1 MRQNIFNKFKTFF
14 IITTILFQ
22 GFLLAQDEMLEETVV
37 ISAKYPVP
45 LSEVIGSVDSI
56 SLEDIESRQVS
67 DLRDLLDNTIGV
79 SVTKDVYAGRTFN
92 NTISIR
98 GMGDKRVN
106 LLIDGVRFGETYNG
120 YGRDLVD
127 TELLKRVEILKGP
140 SSALYG
146 SDGLAGALLYITKD
160 PSDLATDNSLYQSIT
175 AGYDSDNEH
184 SKLSYLA
191 ANVGE
196 RMEGLIQVTTRD
208 LSETELHD
216 DATKKPNP
224 FSGEQSSIFLKGKYL
239 INDNLGLTLT
249 FDNQEWEGDIKLSS
263 DLGTSG
269 YPQMISTTS
278 AIGDDDGS
286 RDRVTLSFDFS
297 AQSGFYDN
305 GSFSFYSQETD
316 QRQVTNIDKNILG
329 NFVNGAR
336 GPQFVPNIPPTPIRE
351 FKDYIFDQSI
361 EGFALQF
368 FKSIKSKSGITQ
380 NIVYGAEQESIDV
393 TRPRYRTETNLLT
406 QAVNANI
413 GGELYPNKTF
423 PDTET
428 VRTAFYINNRIDI
441 SDKTSIV
448 IGARHDSY
456 ELNISVDQ
464 LFKNVNPFGYSLV
477 EQDDSKTSL
486 KFGFIRDLA
495 EDISFFYQYA
505 EGFRSPDFFNS
516 NLSFTNFAF
525 RYTIIP
531 NPELGPEESEG
542 HEFGLRGATDNGS
555 WSLAVYDNDYKDFI
569 NSASTGFTNTGLL
582 SFEYQN
588 LESVN
593 IKGVEFQS
601 SFDVTENL
609 SATFGVNS
617 SSGKQK
623 GAELTNIDPDQA
635 ILGLLWSSSSGKLT
649 IDSYIK
655 ATAEG
660 PQGLPPACGR
670 SGCEIALELPGHV
683 LLESYLGYA
692 ANDNLSF
699 RLAVRNMTDEKYWNW
714 TSVAGSNASDSGL
727 DYFLNPGRN
736 YSLSFKFTF

>member
-1 MRQNIFNKFKTFF
+1 MNSNILYKTAFLSLVS
-14 IITTILFQ
+14 ILFQ
-22 GFLLAQDEMLEETVV
+22 GFLIAQEEVIEETVV

-56 SLEDIESRQVS
+56 SLRDIESRQVS

-146 SDGLAGALLYITKD
+146 SDGLAGAILYITKD
-160 PSDLATDNSLYQSIT
+160 PSDLATDSSFYQSLN

-184 SKLSYLA
+184 SKFSYLA

-196 RMEGLIQVTTRD
+196 RMEGLIQITTRD

-224 FSGEQSSIFLKGKYL
+224 FSGKQSSIFLKGKYL
-239 INDNLGLTLT
+239 ISDNAGLTLT
-249 FDNQEWEGDIKLSS
+249 FDTQEWEGDINLSS

-278 AIGDDDGS
+278 ALGDDDGS
-286 RDRVTLSFDFS
+286 RDRVSLSFDFS
-297 AQSGFYDN
+297 AQSRLYDN
-305 GSFSFYSQETD
+305 GSLSIYSQETD
-316 QRQVTNIDKNILG
+316 QRQVTNLNKNILG
-329 NFVNGAR
+329 NFVNGPR
-336 GPQFVPNIPPTPIRE
+336 GPQFVPNIPPTPINE

-368 FKSIKSKSGITQ
+368 FKSLKSESGIRQ

-406 QAVNANI
+406 QAINSNI

-428 VRTAFYINNRIDI
+428 VRTAFFINNRIDI

-448 IGARHDSY
+448 VGARHDSY

-486 KFGFIRDLA
+486 KFGFIRDLGN
-495 EDISFFYQYA
+495 DLSFFYQYA

-525 RYTIIP
+525 RYTIVP

-542 HEFGLRGATDNGS
+542 HEFGLRGSTNNGN
-555 WSLAVYDNDYKDFI
+555 WSLAIYENDYKDFI
-569 NSASTGFTNTGLL
+569 NSASTGFTTTGLL
-582 SFEYQN
+582 RFEYQN

-593 IKGVEFQS
+593 IKGIEFQS
-601 SFDVTENL
+601 SFNVTENL
-609 SATFGVNS
+609 SALFGINS
-617 SSGKQK
+617 STGEQE
-623 GAELTNIDPDQA
+623 GTELTNIDPDQV
-635 ILGLLWSSSSGKLT
+635 IMGLLWSSPSGKLT

-655 ATAEG
+655 DSDES
-660 PQGLPPACGR
+660 PQGLPAACGR
-670 SGCEIALELPGHV
+670 SGCETALELPGHV
-683 LLESYLGYA
+683 LLDSFLGYSV
-692 ANDNLSF
+692 NNNLSI
-699 RLAVRNMTDEKYWNW
+699 RLAIRNITDEKYWNW
-714 TSVAGSNASDSGL
+714 TSVAGSNASDSNL
-727 DYFLNPGRN
+727 EYFLNPGRN
-736 YSLSFKFTF
+736 YSLSIKYIF

>member
-1 MRQNIFNKFKTFF
+1 MNSNILYKTAFLSLVS
-14 IITTILFQ
+14 ILFQ
-22 GFLLAQDEMLEETVV
+22 GFLIAQEEVIEETVV

-56 SLEDIESRQVS
+56 SLRDIESRQVS

-146 SDGLAGALLYITKD
+146 SDGLAGAILYITKD
-160 PSDLATDNSLYQSIT
+160 PSDLATDNSFYQSLN

-184 SKLSYLA
+184 SKFSYLA

-196 RMEGLIQVTTRD
+196 RMEGLIQITTRD

-224 FSGEQSSIFLKGKYL
+224 FSGKQSSIFLKGKYL
-239 INDNLGLTLT
+239 ISDNAGLTLT
-249 FDNQEWEGDIKLSS
+249 FDTQEWEGDINLSS

-278 AIGDDDGS
+278 ALGDDDGS
-286 RDRVTLSFDFS
+286 RDRVSLSFDFS
-297 AQSGFYDN
+297 AQSRLYDN
-305 GSFSFYSQETD
+305 GSLSIYSQETD
-316 QRQVTNIDKNILG
+316 QRQVTNLNKNILG
-329 NFVNGAR
+329 NFVNGPR
-336 GPQFVPNIPPTPIRE
+336 GPQFVPNIPPTPINE

-368 FKSIKSKSGITQ
+368 FKSLKSESGIRQ

-406 QAVNANI
+406 QAINSNI

-428 VRTAFYINNRIDI
+428 VRTAFFINNRIDI

-448 IGARHDSY
+448 VGARRDSY

-486 KFGFIRDLA
+486 KFGFIRDLGN
-495 EDISFFYQYA
+495 DLSFFYQYA

-525 RYTIIP
+525 RYTIVP

-542 HEFGLRGATDNGS
+542 HEFGLRGSTNNGN
-555 WSLAVYDNDYKDFI
+555 WSLAIYENDYKDFI

-582 SFEYQN
+582 RFEYQN

-593 IKGVEFQS
+593 IKGIEFQS
-601 SFDVTENL
+601 SFNVTENL
-609 SATFGVNS
+609 SALFGFNS
-617 SSGKQK
+617 STGEQE
-623 GAELTNIDPDQA
+623 GIELTNIDPDQV
-635 ILGLLWSSSSGKLT
+635 IMGLLWSSPSGKLT

-655 ATAEG
+655 DSDES
-660 PQGLPPACGR
+660 PQGLPAACGR
-670 SGCEIALELPGHV
+670 SGCETALELPGHV
-683 LLESYLGYA
+683 LLDSFLGYSV
-692 ANDNLSF
+692 NNNLSI
-699 RLAVRNMTDEKYWNW
+699 RLAIRNITDEKYWNW
-714 TSVAGSNASDSGL
+714 TSVAGSNASDSNL
-727 DYFLNPGRN
+727 EYFLNPGRN
-736 YSLSFKFTF
+736 YSLSIKYIF

>member
-1 MRQNIFNKFKTFF
+1 MNSNILYKTAFLSLVS
-14 IITTILFQ
+14 ILFQ
-22 GFLLAQDEMLEETVV
+22 GFLIAQEEVIEETVV

-56 SLEDIESRQVS
+56 SLRDIESRQVS

-146 SDGLAGALLYITKD
+146 SDGLAGAILYITKD
-160 PSDLATDNSLYQSIT
+160 PSDLATDNSFYQSLN

-184 SKLSYLA
+184 SKFSYLA

-196 RMEGLIQVTTRD
+196 RMEGLIQITTRD

-224 FSGEQSSIFLKGKYL
+224 FSGKQSSIFLKGKYL
-239 INDNLGLTLT
+239 ISDNAGLTLT
-249 FDNQEWEGDIKLSS
+249 FDTQEWEGDINLSS

-278 AIGDDDGS
+278 ALGDDDGS
-286 RDRVTLSFDFS
+286 RDRVSLSFDFS
-297 AQSGFYDN
+297 AQSRLYDN
-305 GSFSFYSQETD
+305 GSLSIYSQETD
-316 QRQVTNIDKNILG
+316 QRQVTNLNKNILG
-329 NFVNGAR
+329 NFVNGPR
-336 GPQFVPNIPPTPIRE
+336 GPQFVPNIPPTPINE

-368 FKSIKSKSGITQ
+368 FKSLKSESGIRQ

-406 QAVNANI
+406 QAINSNI

-428 VRTAFYINNRIDI
+428 VRTAFFINNRIDI

-486 KFGFIRDLA
+486 KFGFIRDLGN
-495 EDISFFYQYA
+495 DLSFFYQYA

-525 RYTIIP
+525 RYTIVP

-542 HEFGLRGATDNGS
+542 HEFGLRGSTNNGN
-555 WSLAVYDNDYKDFI
+555 WSLAIYENDYKDFI

-582 SFEYQN
+582 RFEYQN

-593 IKGVEFQS
+593 IKGIEFQS
-601 SFDVTENL
+601 SFNVTENL
-609 SATFGVNS
+609 SALFGFNS
-617 SSGKQK
+617 STGEQE
-623 GAELTNIDPDQA
+623 GIELTNIDPDQV
-635 ILGLLWSSSSGKLT
+635 IMGLLWSSPSGKLT

-655 ATAEG
+655 DSDES
-660 PQGLPPACGR
+660 PQGLPAACGR
-670 SGCEIALELPGHV
+670 SGCETALELPGHV
-683 LLESYLGYA
+683 LLDSFLGYSV
-692 ANDNLSF
+692 NNNLSI
-699 RLAVRNMTDEKYWNW
+699 RLAIRNITDEKYWNW
-714 TSVAGSNASDSGL
+714 TSVAGSNASDSNL
-727 DYFLNPGRN
+727 EYFLNPGRN
-736 YSLSFKFTF
+736 YSLSIKYIF

>member
-1 MRQNIFNKFKTFF
+1 MNSNILYKTAFLSLVS
-14 IITTILFQ
+14 ILFQ
-22 GFLLAQDEMLEETVV
+22 GFLIAQEEVIEETVV

-56 SLEDIESRQVS
+56 SLRDIESRQVS

-146 SDGLAGALLYITKD
+146 SDGLAGAILYITKD
-160 PSDLATDNSLYQSIT
+160 PSDLATDNSFYQSLN

-184 SKLSYLA
+184 SKFSYLA

-196 RMEGLIQVTTRD
+196 RMEGLIQITTRD

-224 FSGEQSSIFLKGKYL
+224 FSGKQSSIFLKGKYL
-239 INDNLGLTLT
+239 ISDNVGLTLT
-249 FDNQEWEGDIKLSS
+249 FDTQEWEGDINLSS

-278 AIGDDDGS
+278 ALGDDDGS
-286 RDRVTLSFDFS
+286 RDRVSLSFDFS
-297 AQSGFYDN
+297 AQSRLYDN
-305 GSFSFYSQETD
+305 GSLSIYSQETD
-316 QRQVTNIDKNILG
+316 QRQVTNLNKNILG
-329 NFVNGAR
+329 NFVNGPR
-336 GPQFVPNIPPTPIRE
+336 GPQFVPNIPPTPINE

-368 FKSIKSKSGITQ
+368 FKSLKSESGIRQ

-406 QAVNANI
+406 QAINSNI

-428 VRTAFYINNRIDI
+428 VRTAFFINNRIDI

-448 IGARHDSY
+448 VGARRDSY

-486 KFGFIRDLA
+486 KFGFIRDLGN
-495 EDISFFYQYA
+495 DLSFFYQYA

-525 RYTIIP
+525 RYTIVP

-542 HEFGLRGATDNGS
+542 HEFGLRGSTNNGN
-555 WSLAVYDNDYKDFI
+555 WSLAIYENDYKDFI

-582 SFEYQN
+582 RFEYQN

-593 IKGVEFQS
+593 IKGIEFQS
-601 SFDVTENL
+601 SFNVTENL
-609 SATFGVNS
+609 SALFGFNS
-617 SSGKQK
+617 STGEQE
-623 GAELTNIDPDQA
+623 GIELTNIDPDQV
-635 ILGLLWSSSSGKLT
+635 IMGLLWSSPSGKLT

-655 ATAEG
+655 DSDES
-660 PQGLPPACGR
+660 PQGLPAACGR
-670 SGCEIALELPGHV
+670 SGCEKALELPGHV
-683 LLESYLGYA
+683 LLDSFLGYSV
-692 ANDNLSF
+692 NNNLSI
-699 RLAVRNMTDEKYWNW
+699 RLAIRNITDEKYWNW
-714 TSVAGSNASDSGL
+714 TSVAGSNASDSNL
-727 DYFLNPGRN
+727 EYFLNPGRN
-736 YSLSFKFTF
+736 YSLSIKYIF

>member
-1 MRQNIFNKFKTFF
+1 MI
-14 IITTILFQ
+14 
-22 GFLLAQDEMLEETVV
+22 AQEEVIEETVV

-56 SLEDIESRQVS
+56 SLRDIESRQVS

-146 SDGLAGALLYITKD
+146 SDGLAGAILYITKD
-160 PSDLATDNSLYQSIT
+160 PSDLATDNSFYQSLN

-184 SKLSYLA
+184 SKFSYLA

-196 RMEGLIQVTTRD
+196 RMEGLIQITTRD

-224 FSGEQSSIFLKGKYL
+224 FSGKQSSIFLKGKYL
-239 INDNLGLTLT
+239 ISDNAGLTLT
-249 FDNQEWEGDIKLSS
+249 FDTQEWEGDINLSS

-278 AIGDDDGS
+278 ALGDDDGS
-286 RDRVTLSFDFS
+286 RDRVSLSFDFS
-297 AQSGFYDN
+297 AQSRLYDN
-305 GSFSFYSQETD
+305 GSLSIYSQETD
-316 QRQVTNIDKNILG
+316 QRQVTNLNKNILG
-329 NFVNGAR
+329 NFVNGPR
-336 GPQFVPNIPPTPIRE
+336 GPQFVPNIPPTPINE

-368 FKSIKSKSGITQ
+368 FKSLKSESGIRQ

-406 QAVNANI
+406 QAINSNI

-428 VRTAFYINNRIDI
+428 VRTAFFINNRIDI

-448 IGARHDSY
+448 VGARHDSY

-486 KFGFIRDLA
+486 KFGFIRDLGN
-495 EDISFFYQYA
+495 DLSFFYQYA

-525 RYTIIP
+525 RYTIVP

-542 HEFGLRGATDNGS
+542 HEFGLRGSTNNGN
-555 WSLAVYDNDYKDFI
+555 WSLAIYENDYKDFI

-582 SFEYQN
+582 RFEYQN

-593 IKGVEFQS
+593 IKGIEFQS
-601 SFDVTENL
+601 SFNVTENL
-609 SATFGVNS
+609 SALFGFNS
-617 SSGKQK
+617 STGEQE
-623 GAELTNIDPDQA
+623 GIELTNIDPDQV
-635 ILGLLWSSSSGKLT
+635 IMGLLWSSPSGKLT

-655 ATAEG
+655 DSDES
-660 PQGLPPACGR
+660 PQGLPAACGR
-670 SGCEIALELPGHV
+670 SGCETALELPGHV
-683 LLESYLGYA
+683 LLDSFLGYSV
-692 ANDNLSF
+692 NNNLSI
-699 RLAVRNMTDEKYWNW
+699 RLAIRNITDEKYWNW
-714 TSVAGSNASDSGL
+714 TSVAGSNASDSNL
-727 DYFLNPGRN
+727 EYFLNPGRN
-736 YSLSFKFTF
+736 YSLSIKYIF

>member
-1 MRQNIFNKFKTFF
+1 MNSNILYKTAFLSLVS
-14 IITTILFQ
+14 ILFQ
-22 GFLLAQDEMLEETVV
+22 GFLIAQEEVIEETVV

-56 SLEDIESRQVS
+56 SLRDIESRQVS

-146 SDGLAGALLYITKD
+146 SDGLAGAILYITKD
-160 PSDLATDNSLYQSIT
+160 PSDLATDNSFYQSLN

-184 SKLSYLA
+184 SKFSYLA

-196 RMEGLIQVTTRD
+196 RMEGLIQITTRD

-224 FSGEQSSIFLKGKYL
+224 FSGKQSSIFLKGKYL
-239 INDNLGLTLT
+239 ISDNAGLTLT
-249 FDNQEWEGDIKLSS
+249 FDTQEWEGDINLSS

-278 AIGDDDGS
+278 ALGDDDGS
-286 RDRVTLSFDFS
+286 RDRVSLSFDFS
-297 AQSGFYDN
+297 AQSRLYDN
-305 GSFSFYSQETD
+305 GSLSIYSQETD
-316 QRQVTNIDKNILG
+316 QRQVTNLNKNILG
-329 NFVNGAR
+329 NFVNGPR
-336 GPQFVPNIPPTPIRE
+336 GPQFVPNIPPTPINE

-368 FKSIKSKSGITQ
+368 FKSLKSESGIRQ

-406 QAVNANI
+406 QAINSNI

-428 VRTAFYINNRIDI
+428 VRTAFFINNRIDI

-448 IGARHDSY
+448 VGARHDSY

-486 KFGFIRDLA
+486 KFGFIRDLGN
-495 EDISFFYQYA
+495 DLSFFYQYA

-525 RYTIIP
+525 RYTIVP

-542 HEFGLRGATDNGS
+542 HEFGLRGSTNNGN
-555 WSLAVYDNDYKDFI
+555 WSLAIYENDYKDFI

-582 SFEYQN
+582 RFEYQN

-593 IKGVEFQS
+593 IKGIEFQS
-601 SFDVTENL
+601 SFNVTENL
-609 SATFGVNS
+609 SALFGFNS
-617 SSGKQK
+617 STGEQE
-623 GAELTNIDPDQA
+623 GIELTSIDPDQV
-635 ILGLLWSSSSGKLT
+635 IMGLLWSSPSGKLT

-655 ATAEG
+655 DSDES
-660 PQGLPPACGR
+660 PQGLPAACGR
-670 SGCEIALELPGHV
+670 SGCETALELPGHV
-683 LLESYLGYA
+683 LLDSFLGYSV
-692 ANDNLSF
+692 NNNLSI
-699 RLAVRNMTDEKYWNW
+699 RLAIRNITDEKYWNW
-714 TSVAGSNASDSGL
+714 TSVAGSNASDSNL
-727 DYFLNPGRN
+727 EYFLNPGRN
-736 YSLSFKFTF
+736 YSLSIKYIF

>member
-1 MRQNIFNKFKTFF
+1 MNINILNKITFLSL
-14 IITTILFQ
+14 ITILFQ
-22 GFLLAQDEMLEETVV
+22 GFLIAQEEIVEETVV
-37 ISAKYPVP
+37 ISAKYPIP

-56 SLEDIESRQVS
+56 SLKDIESRQVS

-191 ANVGE
+191 ASVGE

-224 FSGEQSSIFLKGKYL
+224 FSGEQSSVFLKGKYL
-239 INDNLGLTLT
+239 ISDNLGLTLT

-305 GSFSFYSQETD
+305 GSFSFYTQETD

-368 FKSIKSKSGITQ
+368 FKSIKSKSGLTQ

-406 QAVNANI
+406 QAVNSNI

-428 VRTAFYINNRIDI
+428 VRTAFYVNNRIDI

-555 WSLAVYDNDYKDFI
+555 WSLAVYENDYKDFI

-609 SATFGVNS
+609 STTFGVNS

-623 GAELTNIDPDQA
+623 GAKLTNIDPDQA

-670 SGCEIALELPGHV
+670 SGCEKALELPGHV

-699 RLAVRNMTDEKYWNW
+699 RLAVRNITDEKYWNW

-736 YSLSFKFTF
+736 YSLSFKLSF

>member
-1 MRQNIFNKFKTFF
+1 MNSNILYKTAFLSLVS
-14 IITTILFQ
+14 ILFQ
-22 GFLLAQDEMLEETVV
+22 GFLIAQEEVIEETVV

-56 SLEDIESRQVS
+56 SLRDIESRQVS

-146 SDGLAGALLYITKD
+146 SDGLAGAILYITKD
-160 PSDLATDNSLYQSIT
+160 PSDLATDSSFYQSLN

-184 SKLSYLA
+184 SKFSYLA

-196 RMEGLIQVTTRD
+196 RMEGLIQITTRD

-224 FSGEQSSIFLKGKYL
+224 FSGKQSSIFLKGKYL
-239 INDNLGLTLT
+239 ISDNVGLTLT
-249 FDNQEWEGDIKLSS
+249 FDTQEWEGDINLSS

-269 YPQMISTTS
+269 YPQMIGTTS
-278 AIGDDDGS
+278 ALGDDDGS
-286 RDRVTLSFDFS
+286 RDRVSLSFDFS
-297 AQSGFYDN
+297 AQSRLYDN
-305 GSFSFYSQETD
+305 GSLSIYSQETD
-316 QRQVTNIDKNILG
+316 QRQVTNLNKNILG
-329 NFVNGAR
+329 NFVNGPR
-336 GPQFVPNIPPTPIRE
+336 GPQFVPNIPPTPINE

-368 FKSIKSKSGITQ
+368 FKSLKSESGIRQ

-406 QAVNANI
+406 QAINSNI

-428 VRTAFYINNRIDI
+428 VRTAFFINNRIDI

-448 IGARHDSY
+448 VGARHDSY

-486 KFGFIRDLA
+486 KFGFIRDLGN
-495 EDISFFYQYA
+495 DLSFFYQYA

-525 RYTIIP
+525 RYTIVP

-542 HEFGLRGATDNGS
+542 HEFGLRGSTNNGN
-555 WSLAVYDNDYKDFI
+555 WSLAIYENDYKDFI

-582 SFEYQN
+582 RFEYQN

-593 IKGVEFQS
+593 IKGIEFQS
-601 SFDVTENL
+601 SFNVTENL
-609 SATFGVNS
+609 SALFGINS
-617 SSGKQK
+617 STGEQE
-623 GAELTNIDPDQA
+623 GTELTNIDPDQV
-635 ILGLLWSSSSGKLT
+635 IMGLLWSSPSGKLT

-655 ATAEG
+655 DSDES
-660 PQGLPPACGR
+660 PQGLPAACGR
-670 SGCEIALELPGHV
+670 SGCETALELPGHV
-683 LLESYLGYA
+683 LLDSFLGYSV
-692 ANDNLSF
+692 NNNLSI
-699 RLAVRNMTDEKYWNW
+699 RLAIRNITDEKYWNW
-714 TSVAGSNASDSGL
+714 TSVAGSNASDSNL
-727 DYFLNPGRN
+727 EYFLNPGRN
-736 YSLSFKFTF
+736 YSLSIKYIF

>member
-1 MRQNIFNKFKTFF
+1 MNSNILYKTAFLSLVS
-14 IITTILFQ
+14 ILFQ
-22 GFLLAQDEMLEETVV
+22 GFLIAQEEVIEETVV

-56 SLEDIESRQVS
+56 SLRDIESRQVS

-146 SDGLAGALLYITKD
+146 SDGLAGAILYITKD
-160 PSDLATDNSLYQSIT
+160 PSDLATDNSFYQSLN

-184 SKLSYLA
+184 SKFSYLA

-196 RMEGLIQVTTRD
+196 RMEGLIQITTRD

-224 FSGEQSSIFLKGKYL
+224 FSGKQSSIFLKGKYL
-239 INDNLGLTLT
+239 ISDNVGLTLT
-249 FDNQEWEGDIKLSS
+249 FDTQEWEGDINLSS

-278 AIGDDDGS
+278 ALGDDDGS
-286 RDRVTLSFDFS
+286 RDRVSLSFDFS
-297 AQSGFYDN
+297 AQSRLYDN
-305 GSFSFYSQETD
+305 GSLSIYSQETD
-316 QRQVTNIDKNILG
+316 QRQVTNLNKNILG
-329 NFVNGAR
+329 NFVNGPR
-336 GPQFVPNIPPTPIRE
+336 GPQFVPNIPPTPINE

-368 FKSIKSKSGITQ
+368 FKSLKSESGIRQ

-406 QAVNANI
+406 QAINSNI

-428 VRTAFYINNRIDI
+428 VRTAFFINNRIDI

-448 IGARHDSY
+448 VGARRDSY

-486 KFGFIRDLA
+486 KFGFIRDLGN
-495 EDISFFYQYA
+495 DLSFFYQYA

-525 RYTIIP
+525 RYTIVP

-542 HEFGLRGATDNGS
+542 HEFGLRGSTNNGN
-555 WSLAVYDNDYKDFI
+555 WSLAIYENDYKDFI

-582 SFEYQN
+582 RFEYQN

-593 IKGVEFQS
+593 IKGIEFQS
-601 SFDVTENL
+601 SFNVTENL
-609 SATFGVNS
+609 SALFGINS
-617 SSGKQK
+617 STGEQE
-623 GAELTNIDPDQA
+623 GTELTNIDPDQV
-635 ILGLLWSSSSGKLT
+635 IMGLLWSSPSGKLT

-655 ATAEG
+655 DSDES
-660 PQGLPPACGR
+660 PQGLPAACGR
-670 SGCEIALELPGHV
+670 SGCETALELPGHV
-683 LLESYLGYA
+683 LLDSFLGYSV
-692 ANDNLSF
+692 NNNLSI
-699 RLAVRNMTDEKYWNW
+699 RLAIRNITDEKYWNW
-714 TSVAGSNASDSGL
+714 TSVAGSNASDSNL
-727 DYFLNPGRN
+727 EYFLNPGRN
-736 YSLSFKFTF
+736 YSLSIKYIF

>member
-1 MRQNIFNKFKTFF
+1 MNSNILYKTAFLSLVS
-14 IITTILFQ
+14 ILFQ
-22 GFLLAQDEMLEETVV
+22 GFLIAQEEVIEETVV

-56 SLEDIESRQVS
+56 SLRDIESRQVS

-146 SDGLAGALLYITKD
+146 SDGLAGAILYITKD
-160 PSDLATDNSLYQSIT
+160 PSDLATDSSFYQSLN

-184 SKLSYLA
+184 SKFSYLA

-196 RMEGLIQVTTRD
+196 RMEGLIQITTRD

-224 FSGEQSSIFLKGKYL
+224 FSGKQSSIFLKGKYL
-239 INDNLGLTLT
+239 ISDNAGLTLT
-249 FDNQEWEGDIKLSS
+249 FDTQEWEGDINLSS

-278 AIGDDDGS
+278 ALGDDDGS
-286 RDRVTLSFDFS
+286 RDRVSLSFDFS
-297 AQSGFYDN
+297 AQSRLYDN
-305 GSFSFYSQETD
+305 GSLSIYSQETD
-316 QRQVTNIDKNILG
+316 QRQVTNLNKNILG
-329 NFVNGAR
+329 NFVNGPR
-336 GPQFVPNIPPTPIRE
+336 GPQFVPNIPPTPINE

-368 FKSIKSKSGITQ
+368 FKSLKSESGIRQ

-406 QAVNANI
+406 QAINSNI

-428 VRTAFYINNRIDI
+428 VRTAFFINNRIDI

-448 IGARHDSY
+448 VGARHDSY

-486 KFGFIRDLA
+486 KFGFIRDLGN
-495 EDISFFYQYA
+495 DLSFFYQYA

-525 RYTIIP
+525 RYTIVP

-542 HEFGLRGATDNGS
+542 HEFGLRGSTNNGN
-555 WSLAVYDNDYKDFI
+555 WSLAIYENDYKDFI
-569 NSASTGFTNTGLL
+569 NSASTGFTTTGLL
-582 SFEYQN
+582 RFEYQN

-593 IKGVEFQS
+593 IKGIEFQS
-601 SFDVTENL
+601 SFNVTENL
-609 SATFGVNS
+609 SALFGFNS
-617 SSGKQK
+617 STGEQE
-623 GAELTNIDPDQA
+623 GIELTNIDPDQV
-635 ILGLLWSSSSGKLT
+635 IMGLLWSSPSGKLT

-655 ATAEG
+655 DSDES
-660 PQGLPPACGR
+660 PQGLPAACGR
-670 SGCEIALELPGHV
+670 SGCETALELPGHV
-683 LLESYLGYA
+683 LLDSFLGYSV
-692 ANDNLSF
+692 NNNLSI
-699 RLAVRNMTDEKYWNW
+699 RLAIRNITDEKYWNW
-714 TSVAGSNASDSGL
+714 TSVAGSNASDSNL
-727 DYFLNPGRN
+727 EYFLNPGRN
-736 YSLSFKFTF
+736 YSLSIKYIF

>member
-1 MRQNIFNKFKTFF
+1 MNSNILYKTAFLSLVS
-14 IITTILFQ
+14 ILFQ
-22 GFLLAQDEMLEETVV
+22 GFLIAQEEVIEETVV

-56 SLEDIESRQVS
+56 SLKDIESRQVS

-146 SDGLAGALLYITKD
+146 SDGLAGAILYITKD
-160 PSDLATDNSLYQSIT
+160 PSDLATDNSFYQSLN

-184 SKLSYLA
+184 SKFSYLA

-196 RMEGLIQVTTRD
+196 RMEGLIQITTRD

-224 FSGEQSSIFLKGKYL
+224 FSGKQSSIFLKGKYL
-239 INDNLGLTLT
+239 ISDNAGLTLT
-249 FDNQEWEGDIKLSS
+249 FDTQEWEGDINLSS

-278 AIGDDDGS
+278 ALGDDDGS
-286 RDRVTLSFDFS
+286 RDRVSLSFDFS
-297 AQSGFYDN
+297 AQSRLYDN
-305 GSFSFYSQETD
+305 GSLSIYSQETD
-316 QRQVTNIDKNILG
+316 QRQVTNLNKNILG
-329 NFVNGAR
+329 NFVNGPR
-336 GPQFVPNIPPTPIRE
+336 GPQFVPNIPPTPINE

-368 FKSIKSKSGITQ
+368 FKSLKSESGIRQ

-406 QAVNANI
+406 QAINSNI

-428 VRTAFYINNRIDI
+428 VRTAFFINNRIDI

-448 IGARHDSY
+448 VGARHDSY

-486 KFGFIRDLA
+486 KFGFIRDLGN
-495 EDISFFYQYA
+495 DLSFFYQYA

-525 RYTIIP
+525 RYTIVP

-542 HEFGLRGATDNGS
+542 HEFGLRGSTNNGN
-555 WSLAVYDNDYKDFI
+555 WSLAIYENDYKDFI

-582 SFEYQN
+582 RFEYQN

-593 IKGVEFQS
+593 IKGIEFQS
-601 SFDVTENL
+601 SFNVTENL
-609 SATFGVNS
+609 SALFGFNS
-617 SSGKQK
+617 STGEQE
-623 GAELTNIDPDQA
+623 GIELTNIDPDQV
-635 ILGLLWSSSSGKLT
+635 IMGLLWSSPSGKLT

-655 ATAEG
+655 DSDES
-660 PQGLPPACGR
+660 PQGLPAACGR
-670 SGCEIALELPGHV
+670 SGCETALELPGHV
-683 LLESYLGYA
+683 LLDSFLGYSV
-692 ANDNLSF
+692 NNNLSI
-699 RLAVRNMTDEKYWNW
+699 RLAIRNITDEKYWNW
-714 TSVAGSNASDSGL
+714 TSVAGSNASDSNL
-727 DYFLNPGRN
+727 EYFLNPGRN
-736 YSLSFKFTF
+736 YSLSIKYIF

>member
-1 MRQNIFNKFKTFF
+1 MNSNILYKTAFLSLVS
-14 IITTILFQ
+14 ILFQ
-22 GFLLAQDEMLEETVV
+22 GFLIAQEEVIEETVV

-56 SLEDIESRQVS
+56 SLRDIESRQVS

-146 SDGLAGALLYITKD
+146 SDGLAGAILYITKD
-160 PSDLATDNSLYQSIT
+160 PSDLATDNSFYQSLN

-184 SKLSYLA
+184 SKFSYLA

-196 RMEGLIQVTTRD
+196 RMEGLIQITTRD

-224 FSGEQSSIFLKGKYL
+224 FSGKQSSIFLKGKYL
-239 INDNLGLTLT
+239 ISDNVGLTLT
-249 FDNQEWEGDIKLSS
+249 FDTQEWEGDINLSS

-278 AIGDDDGS
+278 ALGDDDGS
-286 RDRVTLSFDFS
+286 RDRVSLSFDFS
-297 AQSGFYDN
+297 AQSRLYDN
-305 GSFSFYSQETD
+305 GSLSIYSQETD
-316 QRQVTNIDKNILG
+316 QRQVTNLNKNILG
-329 NFVNGAR
+329 NFVNGPR
-336 GPQFVPNIPPTPIRE
+336 GPQFVPNIPPTPINE

-368 FKSIKSKSGITQ
+368 FKSLKSESGIRQ

-406 QAVNANI
+406 QAINSNI

-428 VRTAFYINNRIDI
+428 VRTAFFINNRIDI

-448 IGARHDSY
+448 VGARHDSY

-486 KFGFIRDLA
+486 KFGFIRDLGN
-495 EDISFFYQYA
+495 DLSFFYQYA

-525 RYTIIP
+525 RYTIVP

-542 HEFGLRGATDNGS
+542 HEFGLRGSTNNGN
-555 WSLAVYDNDYKDFI
+555 WSLAIYENDYKDFI

-582 SFEYQN
+582 RFEYQN

-593 IKGVEFQS
+593 IKGIEFQS
-601 SFDVTENL
+601 SFNVTENL
-609 SATFGVNS
+609 SALFGFNS
-617 SSGKQK
+617 STGEQE
-623 GAELTNIDPDQA
+623 GIELTNIDPDQV
-635 ILGLLWSSSSGKLT
+635 IMGLLWSSPSGKLT

-655 ATAEG
+655 DSDES
-660 PQGLPPACGR
+660 PQGLPAACGR
-670 SGCEIALELPGHV
+670 SGCETALELPGHV
-683 LLESYLGYA
+683 LLDSFLGYSV
-692 ANDNLSF
+692 NNNLSI
-699 RLAVRNMTDEKYWNW
+699 RLAIRNITDEKYWNW
-714 TSVAGSNASDSGL
+714 TSVAGSNASDSNL
-727 DYFLNPGRN
+727 EYFLNPGRN
-736 YSLSFKFTF
+736 YSLSIKYIF

>member
-1 MRQNIFNKFKTFF
+1 MNSNILYKTAFLSLVS
-14 IITTILFQ
+14 ILFQ
-22 GFLLAQDEMLEETVV
+22 GFLIAQEEVIEETVV

-56 SLEDIESRQVS
+56 SLRDIESRQVS

-146 SDGLAGALLYITKD
+146 SDGLAGAILYITKD
-160 PSDLATDNSLYQSIT
+160 PSDLATDNSFYQSLN

-184 SKLSYLA
+184 SKFSYLA

-196 RMEGLIQVTTRD
+196 RMEGLIQITTRD

-224 FSGEQSSIFLKGKYL
+224 FSGKQSSIFLKGKYL
-239 INDNLGLTLT
+239 ISDNAGLTLT
-249 FDNQEWEGDIKLSS
+249 FDTQEWEGDINLSS

-278 AIGDDDGS
+278 ALGDDDGS
-286 RDRVTLSFDFS
+286 RDRVSLSFDFS
-297 AQSGFYDN
+297 AQSRLYDN
-305 GSFSFYSQETD
+305 GSLSIYSQETD
-316 QRQVTNIDKNILG
+316 QRQVTNLNKNILG
-329 NFVNGAR
+329 NFVNGPR
-336 GPQFVPNIPPTPIRE
+336 GPQFVPNIPPTPINE

-368 FKSIKSKSGITQ
+368 FKSLKSESGIRQ

-406 QAVNANI
+406 QAINSNI

-428 VRTAFYINNRIDI
+428 VRTAFFINNRIDI

-448 IGARHDSY
+448 VGARHDSY

-486 KFGFIRDLA
+486 KFGFIRDLGN
-495 EDISFFYQYA
+495 DLSFFYQYA

-525 RYTIIP
+525 RYTIVP

-542 HEFGLRGATDNGS
+542 HEFGLRGSTNNGN
-555 WSLAVYDNDYKDFI
+555 WSLAIYENDYKDFI

-582 SFEYQN
+582 RFEYQN

-593 IKGVEFQS
+593 IKGIEFQS
-601 SFDVTENL
+601 SFNVTENL
-609 SATFGVNS
+609 SALFGFNS
-617 SSGKQK
+617 STGEQE
-623 GAELTNIDPDQA
+623 GIELTNIDPDQV
-635 ILGLLWSSSSGKLT
+635 IMGLLWSSPSGKLT

-655 ATAEG
+655 DSDES
-660 PQGLPPACGR
+660 PQGLPAACGR
-670 SGCEIALELPGHV
+670 SGCETALELPGHV
-683 LLESYLGYA
+683 LLDSFLGYSV
-692 ANDNLSF
+692 NNNLSI
-699 RLAVRNMTDEKYWNW
+699 RLAIRNITDEKYWNW
-714 TSVAGSNASDSGL
+714 TSVAGSNASDSNL
-727 DYFLNPGRN
+727 EYFLNPGRN
-736 YSLSFKFTF
+736 YSLSIKYIF

>member
-1 MRQNIFNKFKTFF
+1 MNSNILYKTAFLSLVS
-14 IITTILFQ
+14 ILFQ
-22 GFLLAQDEMLEETVV
+22 GFLIAQEEVIEETVV

-56 SLEDIESRQVS
+56 SLRDIESRQVS

-146 SDGLAGALLYITKD
+146 SDGLAGAILYITKD
-160 PSDLATDNSLYQSIT
+160 PSDLATDNSFYQSLN

-184 SKLSYLA
+184 SKFSYLA

-196 RMEGLIQVTTRD
+196 RMEGLIQITTRD

-224 FSGEQSSIFLKGKYL
+224 FSGKQSSIFLKGKYL
-239 INDNLGLTLT
+239 ISDNAGLTLT
-249 FDNQEWEGDIKLSS
+249 FDTQEWEGDINLSS

-278 AIGDDDGS
+278 ALGDDDGS
-286 RDRVTLSFDFS
+286 RDRVSLSFDFS
-297 AQSGFYDN
+297 AQSRLYDN
-305 GSFSFYSQETD
+305 GSLSIYSQETD
-316 QRQVTNIDKNILG
+316 QRQVTNLNKNILG
-329 NFVNGAR
+329 NFVNGPR
-336 GPQFVPNIPPTPIRE
+336 GPQFVPNIPPTPINE

-368 FKSIKSKSGITQ
+368 FKSLKSESGIRQ

-406 QAVNANI
+406 QAINSNI

-428 VRTAFYINNRIDI
+428 VRTAFFINNRIDI

-448 IGARHDSY
+448 VGARHDSY

-486 KFGFIRDLA
+486 KFGFIRDLGN
-495 EDISFFYQYA
+495 DLSFFYQYA

-525 RYTIIP
+525 RYTIVP

-542 HEFGLRGATDNGS
+542 HEFGLRGSTNNGN
-555 WSLAVYDNDYKDFI
+555 WSLAIYENDYKDFI

-582 SFEYQN
+582 RFEYQN

-593 IKGVEFQS
+593 IKGIEFQS
-601 SFDVTENL
+601 SFNVTENL
-609 SATFGVNS
+609 SALFGFNS
-617 SSGKQK
+617 STGEQE
-623 GAELTNIDPDQA
+623 GIELTNIDPDQV
-635 ILGLLWSSSSGKLT
+635 IMGLLWSSPSGKLT

-655 ATAEG
+655 DSDES
-660 PQGLPPACGR
+660 PQGLPAACGR
-670 SGCEIALELPGHV
+670 RGCETALELPGHV
-683 LLESYLGYA
+683 LLDSFLGYSV
-692 ANDNLSF
+692 NNNLSI
-699 RLAVRNMTDEKYWNW
+699 RLAIRNITDEKYWNW
-714 TSVAGSNASDSGL
+714 TSVAGSNASDSNL
-727 DYFLNPGRN
+727 EYFLNPGRN
-736 YSLSFKFTF
+736 YSLSIKYIF

>member
-1 MRQNIFNKFKTFF
+1 MNSNILYKTAFLSLVS
-14 IITTILFQ
+14 ILFQ
-22 GFLLAQDEMLEETVV
+22 GFLIAQEEVIEETVV

-56 SLEDIESRQVS
+56 SLRDIESRQVS

-146 SDGLAGALLYITKD
+146 SDGLAGAILYITKD
-160 PSDLATDNSLYQSIT
+160 PSDLATDSSFYQSLN

-184 SKLSYLA
+184 SKFSYLA

-196 RMEGLIQVTTRD
+196 RMEGLIQITTRD

-224 FSGEQSSIFLKGKYL
+224 FSGKQSSIFLKGKYL
-239 INDNLGLTLT
+239 ISDNAGLTLT
-249 FDNQEWEGDIKLSS
+249 FDTQEWEGDINLSS

-278 AIGDDDGS
+278 ALGDDDGS
-286 RDRVTLSFDFS
+286 RDRVSLSFDFS
-297 AQSGFYDN
+297 AQSRLYDN
-305 GSFSFYSQETD
+305 GSLSIYSQETD
-316 QRQVTNIDKNILG
+316 QRQVTNLNKNILG
-329 NFVNGAR
+329 NFVNGPR
-336 GPQFVPNIPPTPIRE
+336 GPQFVPNIPPTPINE

-368 FKSIKSKSGITQ
+368 FKSLKSESGIRQ

-406 QAVNANI
+406 QAINSNI

-428 VRTAFYINNRIDI
+428 VRTAFFINNRIDI

-448 IGARHDSY
+448 VGARRDSY

-486 KFGFIRDLA
+486 KFGFIRDLGN
-495 EDISFFYQYA
+495 DLSFFYQYA

-525 RYTIIP
+525 RYTIVP

-542 HEFGLRGATDNGS
+542 HEFGLRGSTNNGN
-555 WSLAVYDNDYKDFI
+555 WSLAIYENDYKDFI

-582 SFEYQN
+582 RFEYQN

-593 IKGVEFQS
+593 IKGIEFQS
-601 SFDVTENL
+601 SFNVTENL
-609 SATFGVNS
+609 SALFGFNS
-617 SSGKQK
+617 STGEQE
-623 GAELTNIDPDQA
+623 GIELTNIDPDQV
-635 ILGLLWSSSSGKLT
+635 IMGLLWSSPSGKLT

-655 ATAEG
+655 DSDES
-660 PQGLPPACGR
+660 PQGLPAACGR
-670 SGCEIALELPGHV
+670 SGCEKALELPGHV
-683 LLESYLGYA
+683 LLDSFLGYSV
-692 ANDNLSF
+692 NNNLSI
-699 RLAVRNMTDEKYWNW
+699 RLAIRNITDEKYWNW
-714 TSVAGSNASDSGL
+714 TSVAGSNASDSNL
-727 DYFLNPGRN
+727 EYFLNPGRN
-736 YSLSFKFTF
+736 YSLSIKYIF

>member
-1 MRQNIFNKFKTFF
+1 MNSNILYKTAFLSLVS
-14 IITTILFQ
+14 ILFQ
-22 GFLLAQDEMLEETVV
+22 GFLIAQEEVIEETVV

-56 SLEDIESRQVS
+56 SLRDIESRQVS

-146 SDGLAGALLYITKD
+146 SDGLAGAILYITKD
-160 PSDLATDNSLYQSIT
+160 PSDLATDSSFYQSLN

-184 SKLSYLA
+184 SKFSYLA

-196 RMEGLIQVTTRD
+196 RMEGLIQITTRD

-224 FSGEQSSIFLKGKYL
+224 FSGKQSSIFLKGKYL
-239 INDNLGLTLT
+239 ISDNAGLTLT
-249 FDNQEWEGDIKLSS
+249 FDTQEWEGDINLSS

-278 AIGDDDGS
+278 ALGDDDGS
-286 RDRVTLSFDFS
+286 RDRVSLSFDFS
-297 AQSGFYDN
+297 AQSRLYDN
-305 GSFSFYSQETD
+305 GSLSIYSQETD
-316 QRQVTNIDKNILG
+316 QRQVTNLNKNILG
-329 NFVNGAR
+329 NFVNGPR
-336 GPQFVPNIPPTPIRE
+336 GPQFVPNIPPTPINE

-368 FKSIKSKSGITQ
+368 FKSLKSESGIRQ

-406 QAVNANI
+406 QAINSNI

-428 VRTAFYINNRIDI
+428 VRTAFFINNRIDI

-448 IGARHDSY
+448 VGARHDSY

-486 KFGFIRDLA
+486 KFGFIRDLGN
-495 EDISFFYQYA
+495 DLSFFYQYA

-525 RYTIIP
+525 RYTIVP

-542 HEFGLRGATDNGS
+542 HEFGLRGSTNNGN
-555 WSLAVYDNDYKDFI
+555 WSLAIYENDYKDFI

-582 SFEYQN
+582 RFEYQN

-593 IKGVEFQS
+593 IKGIEFQS
-601 SFDVTENL
+601 SFNVTENL
-609 SATFGVNS
+609 SALFGINS
-617 SSGKQK
+617 STGEQE
-623 GAELTNIDPDQA
+623 GTELTNIDPDQV
-635 ILGLLWSSSSGKLT
+635 IMGLLWSSPSGKLT

-655 ATAEG
+655 DSDES
-660 PQGLPPACGR
+660 PQGLPAACGR
-670 SGCEIALELPGHV
+670 SGCETALELPGHV
-683 LLESYLGYA
+683 LLDSFLGYSV
-692 ANDNLSF
+692 NNNLSI
-699 RLAVRNMTDEKYWNW
+699 RLAIRNITDEKYWNW
-714 TSVAGSNASDSGL
+714 TSVAGSNASDSNL
-727 DYFLNPGRN
+727 EYFLNPGRN
-736 YSLSFKFTF
+736 YSLSIKYIF

>member
-1 MRQNIFNKFKTFF
+1 MNSNILYKTAFLSLVS
-14 IITTILFQ
+14 ILFQ
-22 GFLLAQDEMLEETVV
+22 GFLIAQEEVIEETVV

-56 SLEDIESRQVS
+56 SLRDIESRQVS

-146 SDGLAGALLYITKD
+146 SDGLAGAILYITKD
-160 PSDLATDNSLYQSIT
+160 PSDLATDSSFYQSLN

-184 SKLSYLA
+184 SKFSYLA

-196 RMEGLIQVTTRD
+196 RMEGLIQITTRD

-224 FSGEQSSIFLKGKYL
+224 FSGKQSSIFLKGKYL
-239 INDNLGLTLT
+239 ISDNAGLTLT
-249 FDNQEWEGDIKLSS
+249 FDTQEWEGDINLSS

-278 AIGDDDGS
+278 ALGDDDGS
-286 RDRVTLSFDFS
+286 RDRVSLSFDFS
-297 AQSGFYDN
+297 AQSRLYDN
-305 GSFSFYSQETD
+305 GSLSIYSQETD
-316 QRQVTNIDKNILG
+316 QRQVTNLNKNILG
-329 NFVNGAR
+329 NFVNGPR
-336 GPQFVPNIPPTPIRE
+336 GPQFVPNIPPTPINE

-368 FKSIKSKSGITQ
+368 FKSLKSESGIRQ

-406 QAVNANI
+406 QAINSNI

-428 VRTAFYINNRIDI
+428 VRTAFFINNRIDI

-448 IGARHDSY
+448 VGARHDSY

-486 KFGFIRDLA
+486 KFGFIRDLGN
-495 EDISFFYQYA
+495 DLSFFYQYA

-525 RYTIIP
+525 RYTIVP

-542 HEFGLRGATDNGS
+542 HEFGLRGSTNNGN
-555 WSLAVYDNDYKDFI
+555 WSLAIYENDYKDFI

-582 SFEYQN
+582 RFEYQN

-593 IKGVEFQS
+593 IKGIEFQS
-601 SFDVTENL
+601 SFNVTENL
-609 SATFGVNS
+609 SALFGFNS
-617 SSGKQK
+617 STGEQE
-623 GAELTNIDPDQA
+623 GIELTNIDPDQV
-635 ILGLLWSSSSGKLT
+635 IMGLLWSSPSGKLT

-655 ATAEG
+655 DSDES
-660 PQGLPPACGR
+660 PQGLPAACGR
-670 SGCEIALELPGHV
+670 SGCEKALELPGHV
-683 LLESYLGYA
+683 LLDSFLGYSV
-692 ANDNLSF
+692 NNNLSI
-699 RLAVRNMTDEKYWNW
+699 RLAIRNITDEKYWNW
-714 TSVAGSNASDSGL
+714 TSVAGSNASDSNL
-727 DYFLNPGRN
+727 EYFLNPGRN
-736 YSLSFKFTF
+736 YSLSIKYIF